1 MSKEKVMG
9 KIIGITGGIATGK
22 STVTNFLRQKGF
34 EVVDADALVHQLQK
48 PGGRLFQILV
58 EYFGEKVL
66 LENGELDRPLLASL
80 IFSNS
85 EEREWSKETQGK
97 IIREELGS
105 LRDKLAKTEDVFFMD
120 IPLLFEQDYAS
131 WFDETWLVYVSRDTQ
146 LDRLMNRDQLSKES
160 AETRLASQW
169 PLEEKKKFATYI
181 LDNNGSRE
189 QLLSQV
195 VTLLEG
201 GDAHARD

>member
-1 MSKEKVMG
+1 MG
-9 KIIGITGGIATGK
+9 KIIGITGGIASGK

-58 EYFGEKVL
+58 EHFGEKVL
-66 LENGELDRPLLASL
+66 LEDGKLNRPLLASL

-85 EEREWSKETQGK
+85 EEREWSKETQGQ

-105 LRDKLAKTEDVFFMD
+105 LRDKLAQTDDVFFMD

>member
-1 MSKEKVMG
+1 MG
-9 KIIGITGGIATGK
+9 KIIGITGGIASGK

-48 PGGRLFQILV
+48 PGGRLYQILV
-58 EYFGEKVL
+58 EHFGEKVL
-66 LENGELDRPLLASL
+66 LEDGELNRPLLASL

-85 EEREWSKETQGK
+85 EEREWSKETQGQ

-105 LRDKLAKTEDVFFMD
+105 LRDKFSETEELFFMD

>member
-1 MSKEKVMG
+1 MG
-9 KIIGITGGIATGK
+9 KIIGITGGIASGK

-48 PGGRLFQILV
+48 SGGRLYQILV
-58 EYFGEKVL
+58 EHFGEKIL
-66 LENGELDRPLLASL
+66 LENGELNRPLLASL

-85 EEREWSKETQGK
+85 EEQEWSKETQGQ

-105 LRDKLAKTEDVFFMD
+105 LRDKLAQTEDLFFMD
-120 IPLLFEQDYAS
+120 IPLLFEQEYAS

-146 LDRLMNRDQLSKES
+146 LDRLMKRDYLTIEDAQ
-160 AETRLASQW
+160 ARLASQW
-169 PLEEKKKFATYI
+169 SLEEKKRLASHI

-189 QLLSQV
+189 QMLSQV
-195 VTLLEG
+195 TSLLQG
-201 GDAHARD
+201 GDTLERD

>member
-1 MSKEKVMG
+1 MG
-9 KIIGITGGIATGK
+9 KIIGITGGIASGK

-48 PGGRLFQILV
+48 PGGRLYQILV
-58 EYFGEKVL
+58 EHFGEKVL
-66 LENGELDRPLLASL
+66 LEDGGLDRPLLASL

-85 EEREWSKETQGK
+85 EEREWSKETQGQ

-105 LRDKLAKTEDVFFMD
+105 LRDKLAQTDDVFFMD

-131 WFDETWLVYVSRDTQ
+131 WFDEIWLVYVSRDTQ
-146 LDRLMNRDQLSKES
+146 LDRLMKRDYLTIEDAQ
-160 AETRLASQW
+160 ARLASQW
-169 PLEEKKKFATYI
+169 PLEEKKRLASHI

-195 VTLLEG
+195 ASLLQG
-201 GDAHARD
+201 GDTLERD

>member
-1 MSKEKVMG
+1 MG
-9 KIIGITGGIATGK
+9 KIIGITGGIASGK

-48 PGGRLFQILV
+48 LGGRLYQILV
-58 EYFGEKVL
+58 EHFGEKVL
-66 LENGELDRPLLASL
+66 LEDGGLDRPLLASL

-85 EEREWSKETQGK
+85 EEREWSKETQGQ

-105 LRDKLAKTEDVFFMD
+105 LRDKLAQTEDVFFMD

-131 WFDETWLVYVSRDTQ
+131 WFDETWLVYVRRDTQ
-146 LDRLMNRDQLSKES
+146 LDRLMNRDQLSQES
-160 AETRLASQW
+160 AKTRLASQW
-169 PLEEKKKFATYI
+169 PLEEKKKFATHI

-201 GDAHARD
+201 GDVHARD

>member
-1 MSKEKVMG
+1 MG
-9 KIIGITGGIATGK
+9 KIIGITGGIASGK

-48 PGGRLFQILV
+48 PGGRLYQILV
-58 EYFGEKVL
+58 EHFGEKVL
-66 LENGELDRPLLASL
+66 LEDGELNRPLLASL

-97 IIREELGS
+97 IIRDELRA
-105 LRDKLAKTEDVFFMD
+105 LRDKFSETEELFFMD

-131 WFDETWLVYVSRDTQ
+131 WFDETWLVYVRLDTQ

-169 PLEEKKKFATYI
+169 PLEEKKKFATYR
-181 LDNNGSRE
+181 LDNNGSRTR
-189 QLLSQV
+189 LLSQE

>member
-1 MSKEKVMG
+1 MG
-9 KIIGITGGIATGK
+9 KIIGITGGIASGK

-34 EVVDADALVHQLQK
+34 EVVDADAHVHQLQK
-48 PGGRLFQILV
+48 SGGRLYQILV
-58 EYFGEKVL
+58 EHFGEKIL
-66 LENGELDRPLLASL
+66 LENGELNRPLLASL

-85 EEREWSKETQGK
+85 EDQEWSKETQGQ

-105 LRDKLAKTEDVFFMD
+105 LRDKLAQTEDLFFMD
-120 IPLLFEQDYAS
+120 IPLLFEQEYAS

-146 LDRLMNRDQLSKES
+146 LDRLMKRDYLTIEDAQARLS
-160 AETRLASQW
+160 SQW
-169 PLEEKKKFATYI
+169 PLEEKKRLASHI

-195 VTLLEG
+195 ASLLQG
-201 GDAHARD
+201 GDTLERD

>member
-1 MSKEKVMG
+1 MR
-9 KIIGITGGIATGK
+9 KIIGITGGIASGK

-48 PGGRLFQILV
+48 PGGRLYQILV
-58 EYFGEKVL
+58 EHFGEKVL
-66 LENGELDRPLLASL
+66 LEDGELNRPLLASL

-85 EEREWSKETQGK
+85 EEREWSKETQGQ

-105 LRDKLAKTEDVFFMD
+105 LRDKLAQTDDVFLMD

-131 WFDETWLVYVSRDTQ
+131 WFDETWLVYVSPNVQ
-146 LDRLMNRDQLSKES
+146 LERLMKRDHLSNEA
-160 AETRLASQW
+160 AEARLASQW
-169 PLEEKKKFATYI
+169 PLEEKKKMASHI

-201 GDAHARD
+201 GDVHARD

>member
-1 MSKEKVMG
+1 MG

-22 STVTNFLRQKGF
+22 STVTNFLRQQGF

-48 PGGRLFQILV
+48 PDGRLYQILV
-58 EYFGEKVL
+58 EHFGEKVL
-66 LENGELDRPLLASL
+66 LEDGGLDRPLLASL

-85 EEREWSKETQGK
+85 EEREWSKETQGQ

-105 LRDKLAKTEDVFFMD
+105 LRDKLAQTEDVFFMD

-169 PLEEKKKFATYI
+169 PLEEKKKSATYI

>member
-1 MSKEKVMG
+1 MG
-9 KIIGITGGIATGK
+9 KIIGITGGIASGK

-48 PGGRLFQILV
+48 SGGRLYQILV
-58 EYFGEKVL
+58 EHFGEKIL
-66 LENGELDRPLLASL
+66 LENGELNRPLLASL

-85 EEREWSKETQGK
+85 EDQEWSKETQGQ

-105 LRDKLAKTEDVFFMD
+105 LRDKLAQTEDLFFMD
-120 IPLLFEQDYAS
+120 IPLLFEQNYAS

-146 LDRLMNRDQLSKES
+146 LDRLMKRDYLTIEDAQ
-160 AETRLASQW
+160 ARLASQW
-169 PLEEKKKFATYI
+169 LLEEKKRLASHI

-195 VTLLEG
+195 ASLLQG
-201 GDAHARD
+201 GDTLERD

>member
-1 MSKEKVMG
+1 MG
-9 KIIGITGGIATGK
+9 KIIGITGGIASGK

-48 PGGRLFQILV
+48 PGGRLYQILV
-58 EYFGEKVL
+58 EHFGEKIL
-66 LENGELDRPLLASL
+66 LENGELNRPLLASL

-85 EEREWSKETQGK
+85 EDQEWSKETQGQ

-105 LRDKLAKTEDVFFMD
+105 LRDKLAQTEDLFFMD
-120 IPLLFEQDYAS
+120 IPLLFEQEYAS

-146 LDRLMNRDQLSKES
+146 LDRLMKRDYLTIEDAQ
-160 AETRLASQW
+160 TRLASQW
-169 PLEEKKKFATYI
+169 SLEEKKRFASHI
-181 LDNNGSRE
+181 LDNNGSQE

-195 VTLLEG
+195 ASLLQG
-201 GDAHARD
+201 GDTLERD

>member
-1 MSKEKVMG
+1 MG
-9 KIIGITGGIATGK
+9 KIIGITGGIASGK

-48 PGGRLFQILV
+48 PDGRLYQILV
-58 EYFGEKVL
+58 EHFGEKVL
-66 LENGELDRPLLASL
+66 LEDGKLNRPLLASL

-85 EEREWSKETQGK
+85 EEREWSKETQGQ

-105 LRDKLAKTEDVFFMD
+105 LRDKLAQTEDVFFMD

-181 LDNNGSRE
+181 LDNNDSRE

-201 GDAHARD
+201 GDVHARD

>member
-1 MSKEKVMG
+1 MG
-9 KIIGITGGIATGK
+9 KIIGITGGIASGK
-22 STVTNFLRQKGF
+22 STVTNFLRQRGF

-58 EYFGEKVL
+58 EHFGEKVL
-66 LENGELDRPLLASL
+66 LEDGELNRPLLASL

-85 EEREWSKETQGK
+85 EEREWSKETQGQ

-105 LRDKLAKTEDVFFMD
+105 LRYKFSETEELFFMD

-131 WFDETWLVYVSRDTQ
+131 WFDETWLVYVRRDTQ

>member
-1 MSKEKVMG
+1 MG
-9 KIIGITGGIATGK
+9 KIIGITGGIASGK

-48 PGGRLFQILV
+48 PGGRLYQILV
-58 EYFGEKVL
+58 EHFGEKVL
-66 LENGELDRPLLASL
+66 LEDGELNRPLLASL

-85 EEREWSKETQGK
+85 EEREWSKQTQGQ

-105 LRDKLAKTEDVFFMD
+105 LRDKFHETEELFFMD
-120 IPLLFEQDYAS
+120 IPLLFEQDFAV

>member
-1 MSKEKVMG
+1 MG
-9 KIIGITGGIATGK
+9 KIIGITGGIASGK

-58 EYFGEKVL
+58 EHFGEKVL
-66 LENGELDRPLLASL
+66 LEDGGLDRPLLASL

-85 EEREWSKETQGK
+85 EEREWSKQTQGQ

-105 LRDKLAKTEDVFFMD
+105 LRDKLAQTEDLFFMD
-120 IPLLFEQDYAS
+120 IPLLFEQEYAS

-146 LDRLMNRDQLSKES
+146 LDRLMKRDYLTIEDAQ
-160 AETRLASQW
+160 ARLASQW
-169 PLEEKKKFATYI
+169 SLEEKKRLASHI

-189 QLLSQV
+189 QMLSQV
-195 VTLLEG
+195 TSLLQG
-201 GDAHARD
+201 GDTLERD